1 MQSVADDDEL
11 DQRRARVATPWRG
24 TQAPAAAAAPA
35 SAPVTQGAQGQADA
49 WLEDFADD
57 APPGP
62 RFRWG
67 QLAMAMVCMATIAN
81 LQYGWTLFVDPFADR
96 FDWSHAAIQVAFA
109 IFVLTQTWFVPVEG
123 YLVDRFGPR
132 PVVLG
137 GGLLCAIGW
146 VMNAFVDS
154 LPLLYAASAISG
166 TGAGAVYGSCL
177 GSTLKWFPERRGLA
191 VGLVVA
197 SFGAGSALTVVPIS
211 MVLESRGYEA
221 AFLYFGLGQGLLV
234 MLLALGL
241 EDPNKLLKHVETP
254 APPPHLRQSQ
264 RDYTPAQTLRQ
275 PVFWVMYAIFVLV
288 AAGGLM
294 ATAQLALIARDF
306 KIHDVDLV
314 LAGLALPVL
323 TSALALDRVLNG
335 LSRLVFG
342 WVSDRLG
349 REQSMVLAF
358 SLEAVAILALYELG
372 ASPLGFILLS
382 GALFFAWGEI
392 YSLFPSVCADTFGS
406 RFAAANAGLLY
417 TAKGVASLA
426 VPLSSTLVL
435 ATHDWH
441 AVFLI
446 ACAMN
451 VLAALLAWFVL
462 RPMRHRLLDG
472 H

>member
-1 MQSVADDDEL
+1 MQSVLDGPAVDGRNDIVKTAQPALPWLDDLADD
-11 DQRRARVATPWRG
+11 T
-24 TQAPAAAAAPA
+24 
-35 SAPVTQGAQGQADA
+35 
-49 WLEDFADD
+49 
-57 APPGP
+57 PPGP

-81 LQYGWTLFVDPFADR
+81 LQYGWTLFVNPFSER
-96 FDWSHAAIQVAFA
+96 YGWSHAAIQVAFS
-109 IFVLTQTWFVPVEG
+109 IFVLTQTWLGPIEG

-132 PVVLG
+132 PVVLV

-154 LPLLYAASAISG
+154 LALLYVASAIAG
-166 TGAGAVYGSCL
+166 TGAGAVYGTCV
-177 GSTLKWFPERRGLA
+177 GSALKWFPDRRGLA

-211 MVLESRGYEA
+211 MVIASRGLEA

-241 EDPNKLLKHVETP
+241 EDPNRLLPHVDTP
-254 APPPHLRQSQ
+254 APPPHLRQSR
-264 RDYTPAQTLRQ
+264 RDYTPAQALRQ

-294 ATAQLALIARDF
+294 ATAQLTLIAQDF
-306 KIHDVDLV
+306 GLEWATLH

-323 TSALALDRVLNG
+323 TFALALDRVLNG

-342 WVSDRLG
+342 GLSDRLG
-349 REQSMVLAF
+349 RERTMVIAF
-358 SLEAVAILALYELG
+358 SLEAAAILALYELG
-372 ASPLGFILLS
+372 PHPLGFVLLT
-382 GALFFAWGEI
+382 GALFLAWGEI

-406 RFAAANAGLLY
+406 RFAAANAGFLY

-426 VPLSSTLVL
+426 VPLSSALVL
-435 ATHDWH
+435 ATRDWH

-446 ACAMN
+446 AGAMN
-451 VLAALLAWFVL
+451 LAAALLAWFVL
-462 RPMRHRLLDG
+462 RPMRLRLLET
-472 H
+472 